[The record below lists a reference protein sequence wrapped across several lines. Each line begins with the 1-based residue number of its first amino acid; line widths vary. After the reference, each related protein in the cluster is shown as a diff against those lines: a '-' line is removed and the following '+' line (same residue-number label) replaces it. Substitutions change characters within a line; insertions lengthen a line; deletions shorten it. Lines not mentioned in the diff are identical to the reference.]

1 MEPQEPSTQE
11 SFNIQQSPGNQ
22 DTETHADM
30 NTAPRSM
37 PRTASNLPLLALLGL
52 AGIALSF
59 LFRALRSEI

>member
-1 MEPQEPSTQE
+1 
-11 SFNIQQSPGNQ
+11 
-22 DTETHADM
+22 
-30 NTAPRSM
+30 M